1 MMKIDGDILAAPA
14 QASSTRKWKPGARV
28 KVERSL
34 LEKRVDDL
42 VWEQAR
48 RTPDAIAAVFGDE
61 AISYAQLTARAEHL
75 AGRLRRQGIA
85 PGALVGIHLERS
97 LDMLVAML
105 STLRAGAAYV
115 PLDPAFPPQ
124 RLHHMVEDSQP
135 GVVIVATDAGTL
147 PGARLLAI
155 HGIDQEITNPA
166 PASAAP
172 GAVDALA
179 YVLYTSG
186 STGRPKGVAVTHR
199 NLVNLLLSMAQEPG
213 LAPDDVL
220 LAITTLSFDIAA
232 LELLLPLLVGA
243 RVVIAAAGDSADGER
258 LQELLRRHR
267 VSTMQAT
274 PTVWRLLVD
283 SGWSGGTG
291 FKALCGGEALP
302 ADLSQSL
309 AQRCE
314 LWNMYGPT
322 ETTVWSSCYRVPP
335 SGRPVLVGRPIAST
349 RIYVLDKA
357 RRPLPPGVPGEIW
370 IAGVGVARGYLNR
383 DDLTAERFVPDPF
396 RPGSDER
403 MYRTGDLGRYLAD
416 GNLECRGRIDSQVK
430 VRGFR
435 IELGEIEAAL
445 ASHPGVAAAVVD
457 AVTRGPGDV
466 RLAAWL
472 RSRDGSDMLPA
483 GVREHVAQ
491 ILPAYMIPQHFM
503 TVASFPLL
511 PNGKLDRASL
521 PQPRWDAGMSAGAGA
536 AEGAGPPPQTEAEKA
551 LAAIWC
557 RLLGIERIDV
567 DANFFDLG
575 GHSLLVTQAVAEA
588 RQQFG
593 VRLHPARFAVETLAQ
608 LAASLVAVDTA
619 GAPAATTAATTTSS
633 AAASAARSA
642 QQTVESGPR
651 RPQPTEQPER
661 TRAAPASDSLL
672 VRLRRRLAGA

>member
-1 MMKIDGDILAAPA
+1 MMNDQGEVMASPAPA
-14 QASSTRKWKPGARV
+14 GAPERPKPAARV

-34 LEKRVDDL
+34 LDGRVDDL
-42 VWEQAR
+42 VWQQAG
-48 RTPDAIAAVFGDE
+48 RTPDAVAAVFEDE
-61 AISYAQLTARAEHL
+61 AISYAELTMRAGQLAS
-75 AGRLRRQGIA
+75 RLCRQGIA

-105 STLRAGAAYV
+105 AVLRAGAAYV
-115 PLDPAFPPQ
+115 PLDPAFPPE
-124 RLHHMVEDSQP
+124 RLRYMVEDSHP
-135 GVVIVATDAGTL
+135 GVVIVAAAAVDPPVLAA
-147 PGARLLAI
+147 PLLAI
-155 HGIDQEITNPA
+155 DAPDAAMADPA
-166 PASAAP
+166 PP
-172 GAVDALA
+172 GAVPGAADALA

-186 STGRPKGVAVTHR
+186 STGRPKGVAVSHR

-213 LAPDDVL
+213 LAADDVL

-258 LQELLRRHR
+258 LQALLRRHR
-267 VSTMQAT
+267 VSVMQAT

-302 ADLSQSL
+302 ADLSQAL

-322 ETTVWSSCYRVPP
+322 ETTVWSSCHRVPP
-335 SGRPVLVGRPIAST
+335 SGWPVLVGRPIANT

-357 RRPLPPGVPGEIW
+357 LHPLPAGVPGEIW
-370 IAGVGVARGYLNR
+370 IAGAGVARGYLGR
-383 DDLTAERFVPDPF
+383 DELTAERFLPDPF

-435 IELGEIEAAL
+435 IELGEVEAAL

-457 AVTRGPGDV
+457 AVARAPGDV

-472 RSRDGSDMLPA
+472 RCRDGGDVPPA
-483 GVREHVAQ
+483 GVREHVAAM
-491 ILPAYMIPQHFM
+491 LPAYMVPQHFM
-503 TVASFPLL
+503 AVASFPLL

-521 PQPRWDAGMSAGAGA
+521 PQPRWDAATAVEGSAGGERALPET
-536 AEGAGPPPQTEAEKA
+536 AEETA

-557 RLLGIERIDV
+557 RLLGVERVDA

-588 RQQFG
+588 RQRFG

-608 LAASLVAVDTA
+608 LAASLASA
-619 GAPAATTAATTTSS
+619 APAAAG
-633 AAASAARSA
+633 
-642 QQTVESGPR
+642 SGPQAAGPDPQR
-651 RPQPTEQPER
+651 RQSRDQPARPLS
-661 TRAAPASDSLL
+661 APPSDSLL